1 MDLDLEHLDTGL
13 NIEDIEIDDFSNID
27 LDLDFSNIDTNI
39 DFSNIDIDPTEM
51 LEEAIETIDNYK
63 LDLNLDSE
71 E

>member
-13 NIEDIEIDDFSNID
+13 NIDDIEIDDFSNID

-51 LEEAIETIDNYK
+51 LEEAIATINDI
-63 LDLNLDSE
+63 DINLDSE